1 MLSSTLP
8 PLLLYLLLSIIILSY
23 HDATTT
29 SEAAKQQ
36 TKYIEFGRSIS
47 KAPPNSGLAT
57 IARRVL
63 QNEYTGAP
71 LILAVQEGSGTVVT
85 IDTATVSTNNN
96 NQQPVENNE
105 GES

>member
-8 PLLLYLLLSIIILSY
+8 PLLLYLLSIIIILSY

-29 SEAAKQQ
+29 SDAAKQH

-57 IARRVL
+57 IVARRVL
-63 QNEYTGAP
+63 QDEYTGAP

-96 NQQPVENNE
+96 NNQQPVEK
-105 GES
+105 